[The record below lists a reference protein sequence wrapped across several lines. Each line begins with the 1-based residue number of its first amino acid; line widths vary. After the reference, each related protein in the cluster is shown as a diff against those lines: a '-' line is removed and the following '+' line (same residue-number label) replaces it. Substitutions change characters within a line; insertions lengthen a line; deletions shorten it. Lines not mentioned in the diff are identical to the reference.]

1 MTRVARGERK
11 RAYRPKTRTGCYTC
25 KYVFLNR
32 PDCVPNFYAVVYTK
46 HRAEVRLDQKLS
58 NIERKLTCGLVRR
71 IKCDEANPSCSPCI
85 STGRKCDGYGP
96 NKEAPSDLSNACSGA
111 LSRSPSV
118 EFLGSEK
125 ERRSFHFFQQETAP
139 QLTGFFGHNF
149 WESYLLQA
157 AHHEPSIRHAI
168 LALGSLHEALEQDS
182 GLNVQSHTSRP
193 TDDFILENYNQA
205 IKSLVRP
212 VSQKGQQAIDV
223 CLISSILFACLEV
236 SSPSSNS
243 SFHSCLPHF

>member
-1 MTRVARGERK
+1 MG
-11 RAYRPKTRTGCYTC
+11 TGQT
-25 KYVFLNR
+25 
-32 PDCVPNFYAVVYTK
+32 
-46 HRAEVRLDQKLS
+46 
-58 NIERKLTCGLVRR
+58 
-71 IKCDEANPSCSPCI
+71 
-85 STGRKCDGYGP
+85 
-96 NKEAPSDLSNACSGA
+96 SDLSNACSGA